1 MARDATTAALL
12 IAGVALA
19 SVALLDWLGYTLFV
33 VQAGLW

>member
-19 SVALLDWLGYTLFV
+19 AVALSDWLGYSLFV
-33 VQAGLW
+33 VGAGLW